1 MVASQVYF
9 LKADIVLKLSCFSR
23 RSGTG
28 DRPYLNKYLDIMKTK
43 TPNPVP
49 PAQQATQDL

>member
-49 PAQQATQDL
+49 LTQRATKDL